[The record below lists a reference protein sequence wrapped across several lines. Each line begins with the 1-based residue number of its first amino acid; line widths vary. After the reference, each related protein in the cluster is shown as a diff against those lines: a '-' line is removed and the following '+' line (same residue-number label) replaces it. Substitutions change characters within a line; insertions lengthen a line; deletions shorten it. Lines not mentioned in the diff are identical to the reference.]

1 MIFDACG
8 ELQSFIID
16 TEIVAID
23 NADGSLR
30 TFQELSG
37 RARKDVRLED
47 IKIQVCVF
55 AFDLMFLNDEV
66 NNVFGRLYSPLIIY

>member
-8 ELQSFIID
+8 ELKSFIID

-55 AFDLMFLNDEV
+55 AFDLMFLNDEI